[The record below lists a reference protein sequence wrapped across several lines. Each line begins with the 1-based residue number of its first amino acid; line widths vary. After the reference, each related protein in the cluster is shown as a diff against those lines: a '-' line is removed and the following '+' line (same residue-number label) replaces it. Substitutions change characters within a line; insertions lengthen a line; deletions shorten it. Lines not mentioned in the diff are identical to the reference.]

1 MNSLKNTKFFK
12 SSSLLLL
19 VVIFP
24 LSVKVV
30 SDDVKDFVQTS
41 SGKVITQKKS
51 GIFLWEDI
59 PFALPPEGE
68 LRWKAPIPFIN
79 DDLNISPKENN
90 FCHQEIGGEI
100 QAVNEI
106 GSEDCLYLDIR
117 APKGIKKNL
126 PVMFWIHGGG
136 NTSGHKDFYD
146 FSKLVKKEDVIVV
159 STNYRLGPLGFFTH
173 PSIQDFNTGID
184 KTSNF
189 AILDIIEALKWVNT
203 NIEQFGGNPNNITI
217 FGESAGGHNVLSL
230 LVAPQAKGLFHKA
243 ISQSGYTK
251 SSTLKDA
258 YKSEYFNEESVSDS
272 WTIFNKILIKQEIA
286 RSINDADKYQANA
299 SKETQREILYKTDPQ
314 ELVNLYGDVFET
326 PLLTNDGIVI
336 PEIGLLES
344 LGSEEYLYQVPT
356 IAGSNKDEI
365 NLWIGFSDYFIKTE
379 ETFLSKPLGV
389 PRIIIRD
396 KEKYN
401 LYSSIRAKGWQLRGV
416 QEPLENIY
424 KVGNENI
431 YAYRFD
437 WDNLRD
443 FFIGDFGEIIGA
455 AHALEIPM
463 ISGDYNLAEEFKWI
477 VYPRSP
483 SRRFVSKNMMNFWA
497 NFAKNAVP
505 GDSTNNVTWK
515 KYNPNLDKSILIIDE
530 AKNLGISELD
540 LDLSSL
546 VSDILKSELLSV
558 EEKCIILYE
567 TTNYIGDNLF
577 EQFNKNKPFKC
588 SRKEAL
594 RIAKKNEGSIQF

>member
-19 VVIFP
+19 VVIFS
-24 LSVKVV
+24 LSEKAI
-30 SDDVKDFVQTS
+30 SDVKDFVQTS

-117 APKGIKKNL
+117 APKGSRKNL

-203 NIEQFGGNPNNITI
+203 NIEKFGGNPNNITI

-258 YKSEYFNEESVSDS
+258 YKSEYFNEETVSDS

-416 QEPLENIY
+416 QEPLENIFR
-424 KVGNENI
+424 VGNEDI

-497 NFAKNAVP
+497 NFAKNAEP
-505 GDSTNNVTWK
+505 GDSTNNVTWS

-577 EQFNKNKPFKC
+577 EQFNKDNPFMC

-594 RIAKKNEGSIQF
+594 RIAKQNEGSIQF

>member
-19 VVIFP
+19 VVIFT
-24 LSVKVV
+24 LSVKVI
-30 SDDVKDFVQTS
+30 SDVKDFVQTS

-51 GIFLWEDI
+51 GILLWEDI

-117 APKGIKKNL
+117 APKGSRKNL

-203 NIEQFGGNPNNITI
+203 NIEKFGGNPNNITI

-258 YKSEYFNEESVSDS
+258 YKSEYFNEETVSDS

-416 QEPLENIY
+416 QEPLENIFR
-424 KVGNENI
+424 VGNEDI

-497 NFAKNAVP
+497 NFAKNAEP
-505 GDSTNNVTWK
+505 GDSTNNVTWS

-577 EQFNKNKPFKC
+577 EQFNKDNPFMC

-594 RIAKKNEGSIQF
+594 RIAKQNEGSIQF

>member
-24 LSVKVV
+24 LSVKIV
-30 SDDVKDFVQTS
+30 SDDVKDYVQTS

-51 GIFLWEDI
+51 GILLWEDI
-59 PFALPPEGE
+59 PFALPPDGE

-117 APKGIKKNL
+117 APKGSRKNL

-203 NIEQFGGNPNNITI
+203 NIEKFGGNPNNITI

-258 YKSEYFNEESVSDS
+258 YKSEYFNEETVSDS

-344 LGSEEYLYQVPT
+344 LGSEEYLNQVPT

-416 QEPLENIY
+416 QEPLENIFR
-424 KVGNENI
+424 VGNEDI

-443 FFIGDFGEIIGA
+443 FFIVDFGEIIGA

-497 NFAKNAVP
+497 NFAKNAEP
-505 GDSTNNVTWK
+505 GDSTNNVTWS

-567 TTNYIGDNLF
+567 TTNYLGDNLF
-577 EQFNKNKPFKC
+577 EQFNKDNPFMC

-594 RIAKKNEGSIQF
+594 RIAKQNEGSIQF

>member
-12 SSSLLLL
+12 SSTLLLL

-24 LSVKVV
+24 LSVKAV

-59 PFALPPEGE
+59 PFALPPKGE
-68 LRWKAPIPFIN
+68 LRWKPPIPFIN

-117 APKGIKKNL
+117 APKGNKKNL

-159 STNYRLGPLGFFTH
+159 SANYRLGPLGFFTH

-203 NIEQFGGNPNNITI
+203 NIEKFGGNPNNITI

-258 YKSEYFNEESVSDS
+258 YKSEYFNEETVSDS

-299 SKETQREILYKTDPQ
+299 SKEIQREILYKTDPQ

-401 LYSSIRAKGWQLRGV
+401 FYSSIRAKGWQLRGV
-416 QEPLENIY
+416 QEPLENIFR
-424 KVGNENI
+424 VGNEDI

-497 NFAKNAVP
+497 NFAKNAEP
-505 GDSTNNVTWK
+505 GDSTNNVTWS

-577 EQFNKNKPFKC
+577 EQFNKDNPFMC

-594 RIAKKNEGSIQF
+594 RIAKQNEGSIQF

>member
-19 VVIFP
+19 VVIFS
-24 LSVKVV
+24 LSEKAI
-30 SDDVKDFVQTS
+30 SDVKDFVQTS

-51 GIFLWEDI
+51 GILLWEDI

-117 APKGIKKNL
+117 APKGSRKNL

-203 NIEQFGGNPNNITI
+203 NIEKFGGNPNNITI

-258 YKSEYFNEESVSDS
+258 YKSEYFNEETVSDS

-344 LGSEEYLYQVPT
+344 LGSEEYLNQVPT

-416 QEPLENIY
+416 QEPLENIFR
-424 KVGNENI
+424 VGNEDI

-497 NFAKNAVP
+497 NFAKNAEP
-505 GDSTNNVTWK
+505 GDSTNNVTWS

-577 EQFNKNKPFKC
+577 EQFNKDNPFMC

-594 RIAKKNEGSIQF
+594 RIAKENEGSIQF

>member
-19 VVIFP
+19 VVIFS
-24 LSVKVV
+24 LSEKAI
-30 SDDVKDFVQTS
+30 SDVKDFVQTS

-51 GIFLWEDI
+51 GILLWEDI

-117 APKGIKKNL
+117 APKGSRKNL

-203 NIEQFGGNPNNITI
+203 NIEKFGGNPNNITI

-258 YKSEYFNEESVSDS
+258 YKSEYFNEETVSDS

-416 QEPLENIY
+416 QEPLENIFR
-424 KVGNENI
+424 VGNEDI

-497 NFAKNAVP
+497 NFAKNAEP
-505 GDSTNNVTWK
+505 GDSTNNVTWS

-577 EQFNKNKPFKC
+577 EQFNKDNPFMC

-594 RIAKKNEGSIQF
+594 RIAKQNEGSIQF

>member
-19 VVIFP
+19 VVIFS
-24 LSVKVV
+24 LSEKAI
-30 SDDVKDFVQTS
+30 SDVKDFVQTS

-117 APKGIKKNL
+117 APKGSRKNL

-203 NIEQFGGNPNNITI
+203 NIEKFGGNPNNITI

-258 YKSEYFNEESVSDS
+258 YKSEYFNEETVSDS

-416 QEPLENIY
+416 QEPLENIFR
-424 KVGNENI
+424 VGNEDI

-497 NFAKNAVP
+497 NFAKNAEP
-505 GDSTNNVTWK
+505 GDSTNNVTWS

-567 TTNYIGDNLF
+567 TTNYLGDNLF
-577 EQFNKNKPFKC
+577 EQFNKDNPFMC

-594 RIAKKNEGSIQF
+594 RIAKQNEGSIQF